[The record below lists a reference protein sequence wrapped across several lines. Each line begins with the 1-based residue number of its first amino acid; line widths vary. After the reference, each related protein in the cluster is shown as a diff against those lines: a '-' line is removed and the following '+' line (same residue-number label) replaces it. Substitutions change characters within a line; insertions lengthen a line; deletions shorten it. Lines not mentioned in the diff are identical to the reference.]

1 MLIVVRGRRGHH
13 GHRGRSAPQGT
24 EARAPPTVARPWIRP
39 AKPPKNQ
46 PSLSITPVRWGLPTD
61 ADERTWDWERLAK
74 RASPASLRRV
84 LDHLALGRID
94 LLDQGGPHVAGRV
107 SSFEV
112 AVDRRSGE
120 GSCSCGQPPLCAH
133 MATLLASASGIAA
146 ASAPLHVREA
156 PRPAFGPHEPPVP
169 APAFPETAT
178 DIEIPADALSEGQR
192 AAVEA
197 VPGVVRKS
205 ASAYTLPRAQALA
218 LAGAMEAAGT
228 ALLVFTRR
236 PFVRFR
242 ATLMR
247 GGAEARLTST
257 ETPGQM
263 VRSAL
268 EKAGY
273 RVIKKPKQLVHEF
286 EGPTSRLH
294 LLSEEIAANGAAVV
308 LAEGTPPSFEPML
321 SPAPRGRTPLMPVIL
336 SRRRFEWWTPR
347 EGMPPLPL
355 AILQRHG
362 APAHDKGIR
371 LSSEGLRAA
380 EREFVAAGLHAIRV
394 EDAMPIFA
402 EASSAGDGVARIL
415 VKGRTAPAPLMQALH
430 GQGYS
435 MQGAERGDTVF
446 EGPSANLPAL
456 AAAMANLGA
465 HLLPGAQGWP
475 PLPEAT
481 PSASESTAS
490 RLLADDPRL
499 PLARE
504 GSLVREGE
512 HVRLQIEPRGAVLAR
527 TLRVEL
533 YRMGW
538 LLGDGRVQ
546 ANVQDAGR
554 IVALLRDGGF
564 DVKWPK
570 PTSGDWRLATVRY
583 HERSRR
589 EGGGTLVHVK
599 GPIPLGRLGG
609 ADPAIENAR
618 IQTIVAGMEATLKD
632 LHPDAR
638 AVAHGAVPGVWSVS
652 GGAGAFLLAAASRGA
667 SVTPSASL
675 QPIPL
680 GRGVVL
686 ADMASL
692 PPRLTEFRRSSA
704 LEDGPRRP
712 VVSPEIENVIRRI
725 VPDGLDIDEARGH
738 YLVPST
744 KIVELVEALREL
756 GAKVI
761 QRRLA
766 PRGQRYARWQR
777 ELPEDAT
784 GARPKIRPAWRG
796 SYEGKIPRMRKETK
810 LDPHQREG
818 LAFILHHEHSCLLA
832 DEMGLG
838 KTLTAISAAQFLPG
852 RVLVVCPASARAVWK
867 QEVHAWTTEKSVIL
881 APGDDA
887 AKMAGDEKY
896 VIVAYS
902 GLQKYGDGLSKIPFD
917 LVILDESHYVKSR
930 GALRT
935 RLVEEK
941 LLRIPRRLILSGT
954 PVMNEPKEIRTQ
966 LAFVHPDEWSDTA
979 WFGRRFQQPWKHGTQ
994 DVRDQVLSRLREYLD
1009 GVMLRREKRQAL
1021 PDLPEKNLHVRRLEL
1036 PDAARRA
1043 YEEQEDEF
1051 RDYLHEHEEDA
1062 LTRGMAQTAGHLEH
1076 LKQAVLI
1083 GKLPLII
1090 KGLREMLDAGEK
1102 VVVFCH
1108 YREPIKALAK
1118 ELSEYGVVTLTGSS
1132 KAEER
1137 EESVRSFQKDKNI
1150 RVFIGQTVAAGVA
1163 VTLTAARHAVFCD
1176 LEWNP
1181 ALHRQ
1186 AMDRIHRKTQTRDVE
1201 VHFFLAEDTV
1211 EEDIAEVL
1219 EEKTEMMDMLL
1230 EGRTGSGLG
1239 LRDKEAAQREVA
1251 LRILSRKRRGRVST
1265 VDDDEE

>member
-1 MLIVVRGRRGHH
+1 
-13 GHRGRSAPQGT
+13 
-24 EARAPPTVARPWIRP
+24 
-39 AKPPKNQ
+39 
-46 PSLSITPVRWGLPTD
+46 
-61 ADERTWDWERLAK
+61 
-74 RASPASLRRV
+74 
-84 LDHLALGRID
+84 
-94 LLDQGGPHVAGRV
+94 
-107 SSFEV
+107 
-112 AVDRRSGE
+112 
-120 GSCSCGQPPLCAH
+120 
-133 MATLLASASGIAA
+133 MATLLALASGLSAT
-146 ASAPLHVREA
+146 SAPLHVREA
-156 PRPAFGPHEPPVP
+156 PRPAFAAHEPPVP

-218 LAGAMEAAGT
+218 LAGTLEAAGT
-228 ALLVFTRR
+228 SLLVFARR
-236 PFVRFR
+236 PFVRFH
-242 ATLMR
+242 ATLLR
-247 GGAEARLTST
+247 GGSEARLTST
-257 ETPGQM
+257 ETPGQL
-263 VRSAL
+263 VRAAL
-268 EKAGY
+268 ERAGY
-273 RVIKKPKQLVHEF
+273 RTIRKPKQLVHEF

-294 LLSEEIAANGAAVV
+294 LLSEEVAANGAAVV
-308 LAEGTPPSFEPML
+308 LAEGAPPNFEPMI
-321 SPAPRGRTPLMPVIL
+321 SAPSKGRPPLMPVIF

-347 EGMPPLPL
+347 EGLPPLPH
-355 AILQRHG
+355 AILRRHG

-371 LSSEGLRAA
+371 LSTEGLRAA

-394 EDAMPIFA
+394 DDAMPIFA
-402 EASSAGDGVARIL
+402 EAASAADGVARVA
-415 VKGRTAPAPLMQALH
+415 VKGRTPPAPLMQALH
-430 GQGYS
+430 AQGYA
-435 MQGAERGDTVF
+435 MQGAEHGDTLF

-456 AAAMANLGA
+456 AAAMSGVGA
-465 HLLPGAQGWP
+465 HLLPGPEGWP

-481 PSASESTAS
+481 PTAIESSAS
-490 RLLADDPRL
+490 RLFADDPRL

-504 GSLVREGE
+504 GWLVRGQTASQ
-512 HVRLQIEPRGAVLAR
+512 VRLEVEPRGAVLPR

-538 LLGDGRVQ
+538 LHSDGRVV
-546 ANVQDAGR
+546 ANTQDAGR

-564 DVKWPK
+564 DVKWPR
-570 PTSGDWRLATVRY
+570 PTSSEWRLATVRY

-609 ADPAIENAR
+609 ADPNIENAR
-618 IQTIVAGMEATLKD
+618 IQGIVTGMETALKE
-632 LHPDAR
+632 LYPDAR
-638 AVAHGAVPGVWSVS
+638 PAAHGALPGVWAVS
-652 GGAGAFLLAAASRGA
+652 GGAGAFLLVAASHGA

-704 LEDGPRRP
+704 LEEGPRRP
-712 VVSPEIENVIRRI
+712 IVSPEIENVVRRI
-725 VPDGLDIDEARGH
+725 VPDGLEIDEARGH

-766 PRGQRYARWQR
+766 PRGQRHARWQA

-796 SYEGKIPRMRKETK
+796 THEGKIPKLRKETK

-852 RVLVVCPASARAVWK
+852 RVLVVCPASARVVWK
-867 QEVHAWTTEKSVIL
+867 QEVHAWTTEGSVIL
-881 APGDDA
+881 APGDDPELLD
-887 AKMAGDEKY
+887 GDEKY

-902 GLQKYGDGLSKIPFD
+902 GLQKYGDALAKLRFD

-941 LLRIPRRLILSGT
+941 LLKIPRRLILSGT

-979 WFGRRFQQPWKHGTQ
+979 WFGRRFQQPWKQGTP
-994 DVRDQVLSRLREYLD
+994 DVRQQVLSRLREYLD

-1036 PDAARRA
+1036 PEAARRA

-1083 GKLPLII
+1083 GKLPLIVREI
-1090 KGLREMLDAGEK
+1090 KTMLDEPTEK

-1118 ELSEYGVVTLTGSS
+1118 ELAEYGVVTLTGSS
-1132 KAEER
+1132 KADER
-1137 EESVRSFQKDKNI
+1137 ERSVSSFQKDKDV
-1150 RVFIGQTVAAGVA
+1150 RVFIGQTVAAGIA

-1230 EGRTGSGLG
+1230 EGRAGSGFG
-1239 LRDKEAAQREVA
+1239 LRDKEVAQREVA
-1251 LRILSRKRRGRVST
+1251 LRILSRRRRARVGT
-1265 VDDDEE
+1265 VEEEED